1 MIETKFKQTELCRIP
16 EDWDI
21 GTFADFLITF
31 SAGATPY
38 RGIPD
43 NFVGIFRRSK
53 EYSSYVA

>member
-31 SAGATPY
+31 SAGGYPLSRY
-38 RGIPD
+38 P
-43 NFVGIFRRSK
+43 
-53 EYSSYVA
+53 

>member
-31 SAGATPY
+31 SAGLPLIEVSLITLLVQSH
-38 RGIPD
+38 G
-43 NFVGIFRRSK
+43 FQTES
-53 EYSSYVA
+53 

>member
-1 MIETKFKQTELCRIP
+1 MIETKFKQTELCQIP

-38 RGIPD
+38 RGILITLLVQSHG
-43 NFVGIFRRSK
+43 FQAES
-53 EYSSYVA
+53 

>member
-1 MIETKFKQTELCRIP
+1 MIESKFKQTELGLIP

-38 RGIPD
+38 RCLLYTSPSPRD
-43 NFVGIFRRSK
+43 
-53 EYSSYVA
+53 A